1 MFISFEL
8 GRFVTGI
15 STKLKFYITLGLCTS
30 MVLKNDGLNGMKL
43 FGRFIEHAQYTTR
56 ISIR

>member
-1 MFISFEL
+1 MIISFEL

-15 STKLKFYITLGLCTS
+15 STKLKFYITLGLCTFV
-30 MVLKNDGLNGMKL
+30 VLKNDEL
-43 FGRFIEHAQYTTR
+43 GRFIEDAQYTTR